1 MIEKLLKVYGEYKK
15 KYDDFPIVTINLSEE
30 DQEALADFV
39 QVVLQE
45 NRQITEKEIQEFND
59 ISEDIDI

>member
-15 KYDDFPIVTINLSEE
+15 KYGDFPIVTFNLSEE
-30 DQEALADFV
+30 DQESLADFV
-39 QVVLQE
+39 QIVLQE

>member
-45 NRQITEKEIQEFND
+45 NRKITEKEIQEFND

>member
-45 NRQITEKEIQEFND
+45 NRQITEKEIQEYND

>member
-45 NRQITEKEIQEFND
+45 NRQITEKEIQEFQD

>member
-15 KYDDFPIVTINLSEE
+15 KYDDFPIVTINFSEE

-39 QVVLQE
+39 EVVLQE

>member
-15 KYDDFPIVTINLSEE
+15 KYDDFPIVTFNLSEE
-30 DQEALADFV
+30 DQESLADFV
-39 QVVLQE
+39 QIVLQE

>member
-39 QVVLQE
+39 EVVLQE